1 MARKAIMSNIF
12 LKRFSLLLVVSL
24 CCAGLIFAGQAKG
37 QASPQTPPAAPMPS
51 PDSSAL
57 GQIIERVMARE
68 AALTERMR
76 NLHPVVETYIQSLD
90 KDDDLTFK
98 PKGDAYFLG
107 KLDLKDQKKQ
117 QSMLDSGGIK
127 KNVFGKLSQ
136 IYSVKYL
143 PGGFAQMLVVGGH
156 FERKEY
162 DFEYIRREFIGE
174 VRTIVID
181 CKPKKGGRG
190 TFIGR
195 IWVEDQAYNIVRFN
209 GSYGPST
216 RTKMFFH
223 FESWR
228 EFVGNG
234 EWLPAYI
241 YTEESNI
248 GYLMG
253 ARKLRFKGQ
262 TRLWGY
268 NVGKSNAQNELTSL
282 KIESDHVNDTV
293 DQAEALS
300 PVRALRAWQRDA
312 EDNVIQRLEKAALL
326 APDGEVNKVLETVAT
341 NLQITNNLN
350 IEPEVRAR
358 VLLTAPME
366 SFTIGHTIVLS
377 RGLIDVLP
385 DEASLAMIIAH
396 ELAHIALGH
405 QIDTQYC
412 IQRPDALQRS
422 GSIAKDLPKR
432 DDREEV
438 EADKKA
444 SELLMN
450 SPYKDKLANAGLFLK
465 AVDERAGQLR
475 RLLLPHIGNAM
486 VKGSQSRRMVD
497 LKETAPEAGNHQ
509 RRANRGSTAWRP
521 RASRSVGQQHR
532 NDEDQTRR
540 ADYSAR
546 EDAV

>member
-1 MARKAIMSNIF
+1 
-12 LKRFSLLLVVSL
+12 
-24 CCAGLIFAGQAKG
+24 
-37 QASPQTPPAAPMPS
+37 
-51 PDSSAL
+51 
-57 GQIIERVMARE
+57 
-68 AALTERMR
+68 
-76 NLHPVVETYIQSLD
+76 
-90 KDDDLTFK
+90 
-98 PKGDAYFLG
+98 
-107 KLDLKDQKKQ
+107 
-117 QSMLDSGGIK
+117 
-127 KNVFGKLSQ
+127 
-136 IYSVKYL
+136 
-143 PGGFAQMLVVGGH
+143 
-156 FERKEY
+156 
-162 DFEYIRREFIGE
+162 
-174 VRTIVID
+174 
-181 CKPKKGGRG
+181 
-190 TFIGR
+190 
-195 IWVEDQAYNIVRFN
+195 
-209 GSYGPST
+209 
-216 RTKMFFH
+216 MFFH

-268 NVGKSNAQNELTSL
+268 NVGKSDAQNELTSL

-300 PVRALRAWQRDA
+300 PVRALRAWQREA
-312 EDNVIQRLEKAALL
+312 EDNVINRLQKAALI

-405 QIDTQYC
+405 QIDTQYSFND
-412 IQRPDALQRS
+412 RMLFKDPEALQK
-422 GSIAKDLPKR
+422 IFLKR

-444 SELLMN
+444 TELLMN

-465 AVDERAGQLR
+465 AVDERAGELPH
-475 RLLLPHIGNAM
+475 LLLPHIGNAM
-486 VKGSQSRRMVD
+486 VKDS
-497 LKETAPEAGNHQ
+497 
-509 RRANRGSTAWRP
+509 
-521 RASRSVGQQHR
+521 
-532 NDEDQTRR
+532 QTRR
-540 ADYSAR
+540 MAALKENAPTLEIANVEQIAALPLGGRVRVDPWDDSVEMMKTKPVVLATAR
-546 EDAV
+546 EKMPFEVAPIHLFLSRQGVERQTAPTATATQKPPDAKGSSGAVKQ